1 MTTNNIANL
10 EKLIKEQA
18 KQIDSLKKAI
28 AGLQQRVI
36 GVSKKTD
43 RAYQTGR
50 KNANDINNITSM
62 LRRNG

>member
-1 MTTNNIANL
+1 MTTNIAHL

-43 RAYQTGR
+43 RTYQTGR

-62 LRRNG
+62 LRRNE